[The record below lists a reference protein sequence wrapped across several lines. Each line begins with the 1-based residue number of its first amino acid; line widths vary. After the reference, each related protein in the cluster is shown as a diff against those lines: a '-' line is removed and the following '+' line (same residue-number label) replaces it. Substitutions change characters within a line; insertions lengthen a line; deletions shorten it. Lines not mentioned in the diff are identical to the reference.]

1 MTEVVFIVLVDIRAD
16 EYCVS
21 LCLCVYADCR
31 SVGGVVVRQP
41 AVLSLQ

>member
-1 MTEVVFIVLVDIRAD
+1 MTEVVFIFLLDVRAD

-21 LCLCVYADCR
+21 LCLRVYTDCR
-31 SVGGVVVRQP
+31 SIGGVVVCQP